1 MQHGDEAYWSHYMKE
16 GLFGLSIYTYSA
28 SLNATG
34 HQCFHIYHPPSVSF
48 VKKCEAKSDETIFLH
63 FSNLTILHFHN
74 GAVGMHLGALCLTSL
89 TGILHQIIIFLSSP
103 FTCTCK
109 IDFQGNQ
116 IFILFFTLIHT
127 LKRQCKLQQKNW
139 CKEENLKGEKG
150 DFIYVPSKR
159 AGNISSIHWKGN

>member
-1 MQHGDEAYWSHYMKE
+1 MLLVINGSISTIHLQY
-16 GLFGLSIYTYSA
+16 LSQK
-28 SLNATG
+28 N
-34 HQCFHIYHPPSVSF
+34 
-48 VKKCEAKSDETIFLH
+48 VKQNLMRQFFYI
-63 FSNLTILHFHN
+63 SNLTILHFHN
-74 GAVGMHLGALCLTSL
+74 GAVGMHLGALCLISL

-109 IDFQGNQ
+109 TNFQGNQ
-116 IFILFFTLIHT
+116 IFTLFFTLIHT
-127 LKRQCKLQQKNW
+127 LKRQCKLKQKNW